1 MEPADI
7 RTTDEPD
14 VEGEPVQL
22 QIDQGRATGLA
33 PAWFLPGVCSVAL
46 IVAVASL
53 TGLMLDGDPEG
64 RGFYSPHPV
73 AGLTFLLVGAA
84 IVPRQ
89 PRNAVGWL
97 FVAVGL
103 SAGGVALA
111 ASFAAHPAM
120 LWLNQWLPALAF
132 GLIPIAL
139 LFFPDGR
146 LPGPRWRPALW
157 FGVTGVAATV
167 LALAWAAWL
176 LPGVL
181 FERPD
186 RLGGE
191 VGTAFSISRL
201 GAMSVLI
208 TTLLAVASLVARR
221 RKADGDTRRQINV
234 LAMGAVAIPVGIV
247 LEVVN
252 LPGSDLLLASAV
264 PVAAGAAILKYRL
277 FDIDLF
283 LNRSLVYATLTALLT
298 LIYAALATALGAL
311 FNDGRVSPLVATGV
325 VAVAFQPLR
334 ARVERAVSRLLYGE
348 RDDPYSAV
356 SRIAR
361 ILEPATEPDALLP
374 RLAGAVTE
382 SLGVPYAGI
391 EMVDT
396 EGTGRLVA
404 SSGRR
409 VIPPEGFAMVHNGR
423 LVGRLLVSPRTVGGS
438 FTARE
443 RALLEDLARQSGVAV
458 DAMQLTDALRA
469 SRARLVRSREDER
482 RRLRNELHD
491 GVGPALAGATMQVG
505 AARNAPAEATEAALD
520 RLQEIL
526 QMCLTEIRQI
536 VEDLRPASLDA
547 LGLEGAIRQRAAIFG
562 DSGKGPAITVESDRE
577 LPELPAAVEVA
588 AYRIATEAITNAVRH
603 SGARICTVRLKLGG
617 DLVLEILDD
626 GDGLPQ
632 RYQAGVGL
640 TSMRE
645 RAEELGGEFE
655 IRSTPEGTH
664 LWARLPLGPP

>member
-1 MEPADI
+1 MHLE
-7 RTTDEPD
+7 T
-14 VEGEPVQL
+14 
-22 QIDQGRATGLA
+22 DQGRATGGA
-33 PAWFLPGVCSVAL
+33 PAWFLPGISSVAVIL
-46 IVAVASL
+46 VVASMA
-53 TGLMLDGDPEG
+53 GRMLDGDPEG
-64 RGFYSPHPV
+64 LGFYSPHPL

-103 SAGGVALA
+103 SAGGVAVA
-111 ASFAAHPAM
+111 ASFAAQPAM
-120 LWLNQWLPALAF
+120 LWLNQWLPALSF
-132 GLIPIAL
+132 GLIPLAL
-139 LFFPDGR
+139 LVFPDGQ

-157 FGVTGVAATV
+157 FGMAGVAATV

-181 FERPD
+181 FARPD
-186 RLGGE
+186 HLRGA

-221 RKADGDTRRQINV
+221 RKAGGDTRHQINV
-234 LAMGAVAIPVGIV
+234 LAMGAVAVPVGIV

-298 LIYAALATALGAL
+298 LIYAALATVLGAL
-311 FNDGRVSPLVATGV
+311 FDDGRVSPLVATGV

-396 EGTGRLVA
+396 EGAGRLVA
-404 SSGRR
+404 SRGRR
-409 VIPPEGFAMVHNGR
+409 VIPPEEFAMVHNGR

-458 DAMQLTDALRA
+458 DAMQLTDELRA

-505 AARNAPAEATEAALD
+505 AARGVPAEETDAALD

-562 DSGKGPAITVESDRE
+562 NSAAGSSGISLSDSTVMAGPS
-577 LPELPAAVEVA
+577 PEFP
-588 AYRIATEAITNAVRH
+588 
-603 SGARICTVRLKLGG
+603 
-617 DLVLEILDD
+617 
-626 GDGLPQ
+626 
-632 RYQAGVGL
+632 
-640 TSMRE
+640 
-645 RAEELGGEFE
+645 
-655 IRSTPEGTH
+655 
-664 LWARLPLGPP
+664 